1 MCPRNRAPSCPLQ
14 SVGVGRRGYSE
25 LEGRLQRNYRTVI
38 FFPLTCPTLHRP
50 LSELPSPFCVSI
62 PSLVCVLSLF
72 GSLSSPLSR
81 CLSLGLCPPLSVSAA
96 PVCTFSLWVS
106 FPLLRLCLFSLG
118 SCLPS
123 YLSLPRLSPL
133 SLDLRPVDSISPFF
147 VYLCLGISSPSLP
160 SRPARSFPG
169 PQVS

>member
-38 FFPLTCPTLHRP
+38 FFPLTCSTLHLP
-50 LSELPSPFCVSI
+50 LSELPSPFCLSLPCSVSY
-62 PSLVCVLSLF
+62 PSLGPCPPLF
-72 GSLSSPLSR
+72 LSR
-81 CLSLGLCPPLSVSAA
+81 CPSLGLCPPLSVSAA
-96 PVCTFSLWVS
+96 PVCTFSLGL
-106 FPLLRLCLFSLG
+106 FPSLESLSLLFG
-118 SCLPS
+118 SLPS
-123 YLSLPRLSPL
+123 LLSLPLPRLSPL

-160 SRPARSFPG
+160 SHPARSFPG